1 MMGLS
6 RAKEIM
12 ISVAVYTQSTNVTD
26 GRMDRIAMAIGEFH
40 HDMKLPK
47 NEITEHDL
55 AAEPNYP
62 HVLQKC

>member
-1 MMGLS
+1 
-6 RAKEIM
+6 
-12 ISVAVYTQSTNVTD
+12 
-26 GRMDRIAMAIGEFH
+26 MAIGEFH

-47 NEITEHDL
+47 NEITERDL